1 MKKIWD
7 QFWDLLPWISIVI
20 FIIAYIVYSTNLD
33 FISSTLMLLA
43 LANNVLLISTKK

>member
-20 FIIAYIVYSTNLD
+20 FIIAYITYSINLD